1 MKNVLSIQSHVVFG
15 HAGNSAAEFPIRR
28 LGVNVWP
35 LNTVQF
41 SNHTQYGHW
50 AGSAI
55 DALQMQ
61 ELVEGIG
68 AIGML
73 SRCDAVL
80 SGYLGTPEQ
89 AQAVIEIVRAVK
101 AVNPHARYFCDPVMG
116 AASGC
121 RVEPGIQEFLV
132 TSMPEVADAM
142 MPNHSELQRL
152 VGRTIETVEEAVSAC
167 RELIQRGPKLVL
179 VKHLLDRNS
188 PADRFNMLV
197 VTERE
202 GWVGQRP
209 LYPFAR
215 QPVGVGDLTSA
226 VFVART
232 LLGDPLRA
240 AFEHTLAAVNGVMR
254 ATWDAGRYELE
265 LVAAQNDIAH
275 PREWFDA
282 WVVESA

>member
-15 HAGNSAAEFPIRR
+15 HAGNSAAEFPMRR

-55 DALQMQ
+55 DAKQMQ

-73 SRCDAVL
+73 PRCDAVL

-116 AASGC
+116 TATGC

-132 TSMPEVADAM
+132 KSMPEVCDAI

-152 VGRTIETVEEAVSAC
+152 VGRMIETVEEAVTAC
-167 RELIQRGPKLVL
+167 REVMQRGPKLVL

-202 GWVGQRP
+202 SWVGQRP

-254 ATWDAGRYELE
+254 ATYDAGRYELE
-265 LVAAQNDIAH
+265 LIAAQNDIAH

>member
-55 DALQMQ
+55 DGSQMQ

-73 SRCDAVL
+73 PRCDAVL

-89 AQAVIEIVRAVK
+89 AQAVVEIVRAVK

-116 AASGC
+116 AAAGC

-132 TSMPEVADAM
+132 DTMPEVADAM

-152 VGRTIETVEEAVSAC
+152 VGRTIETVDEAVAAC
-167 RELIQRGPKLVL
+167 RELMERGPKLVL

-197 VTERE
+197 VTQRE

-282 WVVESA
+282 WGIESA